1 MIGDMLA
8 KIRKEKGM
16 TKTELARLTDINIGH
31 LTHIEKGER
40 NPSHKSLR
48 NICKALNIPYQQLM
62 YTYDKQLNED
72 QETYNYVDN
81 IAYDKVLAVDNINS
95 FITCPPTM
103 PSASLAVRVN
113 DTSLEPKYSKGDYVF
128 VEFNS
133 PLSNGDIAL
142 ISLNGEIL
150 IKKYSC
156 KEGKTVLSS
165 LDKTIPKI
173 TVTADDSFYIIGKIL
188 GK

>member
-1 MIGDMLA
+1 MIGDMIG

-16 TKTELARLTDINIGH
+16 TKTELAKLTGINIGH

-40 NPSHKSLR
+40 NPSHKALR
-48 NICKALNIPYQQLM
+48 NICQALNVPYQQLM

-72 QETYNYVDN
+72 QETYNYVN
-81 IAYDKVLAVDNINS
+81 HVAYDRVLAVNDINS
-95 FITCPPTM
+95 FISCPPSM
-103 PSASLAVRVN
+103 PSASLAVRIN
-113 DTSLEPKYSKGDYVF
+113 DSSMVPKYSEGDYAF

-142 ISLNGEIL
+142 LSLNNKVL
-150 IKKYSC
+150 IRKYSN
-156 KEGKTVLSS
+156 KEGKIVLSA
-165 LDKTIPKI
+165 LDKSISKT
-173 TVTADDSFYIIGKIL
+173 TVKTDDKFYIIGKIL